1 MRSFVPRAFS
11 RSPTERLGG
20 FMGRLSNRTPFTGTA
35 WHYARYRPGYPSVFF
50 TDLVERF
57 HLDGQSDEA
66 QVNRII

>member
-1 MRSFVPRAFS
+1 
-11 RSPTERLGG
+11 
-20 FMGRLSNRTPFTGTA
+20 MGRLSNRTPFTGTA

-57 HLDGQSDEA
+57 HLDGQSGEA